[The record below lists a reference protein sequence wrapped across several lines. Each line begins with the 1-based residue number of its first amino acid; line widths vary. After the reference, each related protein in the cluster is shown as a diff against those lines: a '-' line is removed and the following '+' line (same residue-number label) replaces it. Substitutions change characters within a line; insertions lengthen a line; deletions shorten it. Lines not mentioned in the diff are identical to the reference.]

1 MIVDEF
7 GLQINTK
14 IYYMKNICYDDEVE
28 FTTSINR
35 GSCSYRLSKAF
46 IIRLEKHEFVTIKID
61 T

>member
-1 MIVDEF
+1 MIIDDF

-35 GSCSYRLSKAF
+35 RLCSYRSSKAF
-46 IIRLEKHEFVTIKID
+46 IIRLERHEFVTMKID